1 MNVNKNEIDYKRVI
15 STIMVFLLSCV
26 VAQYIANYFIGVR
39 VANQKTMVQN
49 AAKIA
54 HLHFQSKIE
63 NYLTMADSMKKYLVL
78 HGEEK
83 TFANFQDLA
92 KSMQDDHGV
101 VKCIELAKN
110 GVITAVYPVKGNEH
124 ALGVNLLK
132 ADNRRYE
139 AEIAK
144 INNDYTIAGPFPLVQ
159 GGIGALL
166 LDPIYVTENDGRTKF
181 WGYVVI
187 VLDWNKYLKEV
198 NIEHLES
205 LGYSFD
211 LWHENPYTGAH
222 NSIASTK
229 NAVTK
234 EALQV
239 KFEMPNDT
247 WYMDVEM
254 RDGWISYEEVELYNM
269 VSLLV
274 AIMLSFS
281 YWLYLSRD
289 AKEKLYKQELEAALA
304 KAEVANEAKTRF
316 LFNMSHDI
324 RTPMNAI
331 LGFTEIAKKSKDAAL
346 VADSL
351 AKIELAG
358 ELLLKLINE
367 ILNISRIE
375 SGTLETVFT
384 ETNLRRF
391 GRELDTLFSQGMAKK
406 GIAYKLSC
414 EIEDEI
420 VICDKQHMQEICV
433 NLIANAQKFT
443 KPKGKVNVLIKQL
456 KNKACPEG
464 YADYQIIIADTG
476 IGMSEE
482 FQKVQYQ
489 LFERERTNTV
499 SHTEGT
505 GLGLSIVKSLMDLLG
520 GKIDCTSA
528 VGKGTTY
535 TLNFRLQI
543 VAAPATVGD
552 KIAKELTEQDLVG
565 KEVLLVE
572 DNEINREIAQFVLE
586 EAGMKVST
594 AEDGSI
600 AVKLAQEKLYD
611 VILMDIQ
618 MPVMNGYEA
627 TRAIRNLENKELANV
642 PIIAMTANA
651 FEEDRRNAFDAGMD
665 EHIAKPFKVQDLL
678 CVLAEVL
685 RETHEHGHSQKQT

>member
-49 AAKIA
+49 AAQIA

-535 TLNFRLQI
+535 TLTFRLQI
-543 VAAPATVGD
+543 VAAPATVGN
-552 KIAKELTEQDLVG
+552 KTAKELTEQDLVG

-678 CVLAEVL
+678 CALVEVL
-685 RETHEHGHSQKQT
+685 RETHEHGHNQ

>member
-49 AAKIA
+49 AAQIA

-535 TLNFRLQI
+535 TLTFRLQI
-543 VAAPATVGD
+543 VAAPATVGN
-552 KIAKELTEQDLVG
+552 KTAKELTEQDLVG

-651 FEEDRRNAFDAGMD
+651 FEEDRRNAFEAGMD

>member
-49 AAKIA
+49 AAQIA

-456 KNKACPEG
+456 KNKACPGG

-535 TLNFRLQI
+535 TLTFRLQI
-543 VAAPATVGD
+543 VAAPATVGN
-552 KIAKELTEQDLVG
+552 KTAKELTEQDLVG

-651 FEEDRRNAFDAGMD
+651 FEEDRRNAFEAGMD

-685 RETHEHGHSQKQT
+685 RETHEHGHSQ

>member
-535 TLNFRLQI
+535 TLTFRLQI
-543 VAAPATVGD
+543 VAAPATVGN

>member
-49 AAKIA
+49 AAQIA

-391 GRELDTLFSQGMAKK
+391 SRELDTLFSQGMAKK

-535 TLNFRLQI
+535 TLTFRLQI
-543 VAAPATVGD
+543 VAAPATVGN
-552 KIAKELTEQDLVG
+552 KTAKELTEQDLVG

-651 FEEDRRNAFDAGMD
+651 FEEDRRNAFEAGMD

-685 RETHEHGHSQKQT
+685 RETHEHGHSQ

>member
-1 MNVNKNEIDYKRVI
+1 MKANKDEIDYKRII
-15 STIMVFLLSCV
+15 STIMVFLVSCV
-26 VAQYIANYFIGVR
+26 VAQYIANYFIDVR
-39 VANQKTMVQN
+39 IANQKTMVRN
-49 AAKIA
+49 AARIA

-63 NYLTMADSMKKYLVL
+63 NYLTMADSLKKYLVL

-83 TFANFQDLA
+83 TYANFKDLA
-92 KSMQDDHGV
+92 QSMQDEQGV

-110 GVITAVYPVKGNEH
+110 GVIDAVYPVMHNEH

-144 INNDYTIAGPFPLVQ
+144 INNEYTIAGPFPLVQ

-166 LDPIYVTENDGRTKF
+166 LDPIYVTESNGKTNF

-239 KFEMPNDT
+239 KFEMPNDI

-254 RDGWISYEEVELYNM
+254 QDGWISDGEIELYNL

-274 AIMLSFS
+274 PIMLAFS
-281 YWLYLSRD
+281 YWLYMSRD
-289 AKEKLYKQELEAALA
+289 AKEKLYKEELEAALA

-535 TLNFRLQI
+535 TLTFRLQI
-543 VAAPATVGD
+543 VAAPATVGN
-552 KIAKELTEQDLVG
+552 KTAKELTEQDLVG

-685 RETHEHGHSQKQT
+685 RETHEHGHSQQQT

>member
-49 AAKIA
+49 AAQIA

-535 TLNFRLQI
+535 TLTFRLQI
-543 VAAPATVGD
+543 VAAPATVGN
-552 KIAKELTEQDLVG
+552 KITKELTEQDLVG

-685 RETHEHGHSQKQT
+685 RETHEHGHSQQQT

>member
-535 TLNFRLQI
+535 TLTFRLQI
-543 VAAPATVGD
+543 VAAPATVGN

-651 FEEDRRNAFDAGMD
+651 FEEDRRNAFEAGMD

>member
-49 AAKIA
+49 AAQIA

-83 TFANFQDLA
+83 TYANFQDLA

-229 NAVTK
+229 KAVTK

-535 TLNFRLQI
+535 TLTFRLQI
-543 VAAPATVGD
+543 VAAPATVGN
-552 KIAKELTEQDLVG
+552 KTAKELTEQDLVG

-651 FEEDRRNAFDAGMD
+651 FEEDRRNAFEAGMD

>member
-49 AAKIA
+49 AAQIA

-535 TLNFRLQI
+535 TLTFRLQI

-651 FEEDRRNAFDAGMD
+651 FEEDRRNAFEAGMD

-685 RETHEHGHSQKQT
+685 RETHEHGHSQQQT

>member
-49 AAKIA
+49 AAQIA

-535 TLNFRLQI
+535 TLTFRLQI
-543 VAAPATVGD
+543 VAAPATVGN
-552 KIAKELTEQDLVG
+552 KTAKELTEQDLVG

-685 RETHEHGHSQKQT
+685 RETHEHGHSQ

>member
-1 MNVNKNEIDYKRVI
+1 MKANKDEIDYKRII
-15 STIMVFLLSCV
+15 STIMVFLVSCV
-26 VAQYIANYFIGVR
+26 VAQYIANYFIDVR
-39 VANQKTMVQN
+39 IANQKTMVQN
-49 AAKIA
+49 AARIA

-63 NYLTMADSMKKYLVL
+63 NYLTMADSLKKYLVL

-83 TFANFQDLA
+83 TYANFKDLA
-92 KSMQDDHGV
+92 QSMQDEQGV

-110 GVITAVYPVKGNEH
+110 GVIDAVYPVIHNEH

-144 INNDYTIAGPFPLVQ
+144 INNEYTIAGPFPLVQ

-166 LDPIYVTENDGRTKF
+166 LDPIYVTESNGKTNF

-229 NAVTK
+229 KAVTK
-234 EALQV
+234 DALQV
-239 KFEMPNDT
+239 KFEMPNDI

-254 RDGWISYEEVELYNM
+254 QDGWISDGEIELYNL

-274 AIMLSFS
+274 PIMLAFS
-281 YWLYLSRD
+281 YWLYMSRD
-289 AKEKLYKQELEAALA
+289 AKEKLYKEELEAALA

-406 GIAYKLSC
+406 GITYKLSC
-414 EIEDEI
+414 EIEDEN
-420 VICDKQHMQEICV
+420 VVCDKQHMQEICV

-456 KNKACPEG
+456 KNNDCPDG
-464 YADYQIIIADTG
+464 YADYQIVIADTG

-535 TLNFRLQI
+535 TLTFRLKT
-543 VAAPATVGD
+543 VAAPTAVGD

-627 TRAIRNLENKELANV
+627 TRAIRNLDNKELANV

-678 CVLAEVL
+678 CALAEVL
-685 RETHEHGHSQKQT
+685 REPREHGHGQRQS